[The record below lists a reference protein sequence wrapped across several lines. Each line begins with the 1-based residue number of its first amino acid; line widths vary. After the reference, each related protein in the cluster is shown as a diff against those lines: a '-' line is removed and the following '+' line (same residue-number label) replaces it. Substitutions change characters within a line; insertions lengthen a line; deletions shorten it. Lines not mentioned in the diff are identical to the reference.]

1 MRESGNPERKR
12 VTSHGIPAFAGMTR
26 NPPNPRSLGS
36 PARLSYVFGLIVG
49 VFRIDAAILVTSL
62 MLLRLVVL
70 VAHGIRDV
78 Q

>member
-1 MRESGNPERKR
+1 
-12 VTSHGIPAFAGMTR
+12 
-26 NPPNPRSLGS
+26 
-36 PARLSYVFGLIVG
+36 VFGLIVG